1 MSMTRIV
8 GIRREDKHDYERRVP
23 LTPEAVR
30 RLVERDGLRVIV
42 QPSTIR
48 AFADDVYRTAGA
60 TVQEDLSDC
69 DLILAVKEVPE
80 ELLHAETTYVFF
92 SHTIKGQAHNM
103 PRLRRLMESGCTLID
118 YERIVDEQGRRLVFF
133 GRHAGLAGMIDT
145 LSVLGRRLAA
155 SGVETAF
162 LDLPMAHEFSGLDAA
177 KEKVRVLGERLRSER
192 LPAALRPFV
201 VGFAGYGNVSQGA
214 QEIYDLLDPETVEPG
229 ELAGRVAAA
238 AADGGLFKVVFQERD
253 LVEPK
258 SPDRPFDRQEYLDHP
273 DRYRSVF
280 ERHAPELNVLVNAIY
295 WTEEYPRLLT
305 KPFLRDLYARSA
317 PSRLAVVG
325 DISCDLDGSI
335 ECTVKAT
342 TPDQPAF
349 VYEPRSGAVT
359 DGVAG
364 PGLCLMTT
372 DCLPCELP
380 REASESF
387 TLALEPFVAAIANLD
402 ETKRFEEAEI
412 PPPIRHATILWRGEL
427 TAEYRYLA
435 AHLLGAAG

>member
-1 MSMTRIV
+1 MTRIV